1 MQAQDRETLGQY
13 IRRLRE
19 ARGLT
24 GQAVVDATGISNAT
38 LTFYEQDKSLPRLPL
53 LEKVLDFLGGDFGYA
68 WALYLI
74 RAGVQRVVVP
84 EPQDGLPMQMSLARV
99 DSKESISLALQ

>member
-1 MQAQDRETLGQY
+1 MQAQAQETLGQY

-53 LEKVLDFLGGDFGYA
+53 ASTTLDGN
-68 WALYLI
+68 
-74 RAGVQRVVVP
+74 
-84 EPQDGLPMQMSLARV
+84 
-99 DSKESISLALQ
+99 ESRDML

>member
-1 MQAQDRETLGQY
+1 MQAQAQETLGQY

-38 LTFYEQDKSLPRLPL
+38 LTFYEKDKSLPRLPL
-53 LEKVLDFLGGDFGYA
+53 LEKVLDFLGGDFSYA

-74 RAGVQRVVVP
+74 RAGVQRVVIP
-84 EPQDGLPMQMSLARV
+84 EPQDGLPMRISLARA
-99 DSKESISLALQ
+99 DPKESISLIL